1 MTSYKIQQLSE
12 IISAEIIGN
21 PIGNV
26 EQIYFDS
33 RAIYQP
39 KNAIFFAFSEMGND
53 GHSYLE
59 DAYKKGVRQFVISKE
74 IEFKTD
80 SVYLKVGSTVKA
92 LQNWAKFHRQK
103 FNFPIIG
110 ITGSNGKTIV
120 KEWLNQLLWQD
131 FSIVRS
137 PKSYNSQ
144 IGVPLSVLQIN
155 AEHNLGIFEAG
166 ISLKNEMQ
174 QLEEIIQPEIG
185 VLTHIGSAHLENFGS
200 KEELIGEKLKLFQ
213 NVKKLIYNSEK
224 ELIKNKIQQTFPQNQ
239 FEFYSFGKNE
249 NDTIQILSISD
260 EKSGKQIEINW
271 NSKTYQFQIPFHDD
285 ASVENILTVLTTIV
299 ALNDCHSERSDSE
312 VEESL
317 DSSIRRNDK
326 DLDLEK
332 YLPKTA
338 NLLPI
343 EMRLEIKEA
352 IRDSILINDT
362 FNSDLHSVKVAL
374 DVLAQQPFPRKSL
387 VLTDVLQSNLE
398 ENELYKKVAEL
409 VNNYQINDLVL
420 IGEFIPKHKN
430 LFKTEAR
437 TFASTD
443 EFLKTLS
450 IQNVHNEA
458 ILLKGARPFKLE
470 KISAFLEKKSH
481 DTVLEINLQALTDNV
496 KFFRNQLNPNTKLM
510 AMIKANS
517 YGAGSFEIAQTL
529 EHQNIDYLGAAY
541 ADEGAELRKA
551 GITLP
556 IMVMNPEQSSYST
569 IIEFQLEPEIYSLRV
584 LELFIQTLKE
594 KSITEAYP
602 IHLKVDTGMNRLGF
616 RPEQLDEL
624 IQYLKTEKSVKIQSI
639 FTHLATADVPEE
651 KEFAFHQLKIFDES
665 YTKISSE
672 LNLKP
677 IKHALNSPGIIH
689 FNENQ
694 YDMVRLGIGMYGISD
709 DDSTQKQLKNVIT
722 FKTVISRI
730 SEIEAGE
737 TVSYGRRFKA
747 EKKTKIA
754 TLPVGYADGIRR
766 SLGYGTGNVSINNQI
781 APIVGTICMDMLMVD
796 VSDINCKEG
805 DEVILFGENPSIK
818 SVAEKVGTI
827 PYEIL
832 TSISA
837 RVKRVYY
844 KE

>member
-1 MTSYKIQQLSE
+1 MTLYKIQELAE
-12 IISAEIIGN
+12 MISAEITGN
-21 PIGNV
+21 PVGDV
-26 EQIYFDS
+26 EQVYFDS
-33 RAIYQP
+33 RTIYQP
-39 KNAIFFAFSEMGND
+39 KNAIFFAFSDFGND
-53 GHSYLE
+53 GHSYIE

-74 IEFKTD
+74 VDFKSD
-80 SVYLKVGSTVKA
+80 SVYLKVDSTLRA
-92 LQNWAKFHRQK
+92 LQEWSEFHRSKFHI
-103 FNFPIIG
+103 PVVG

-120 KEWLNQLLWQD
+120 KEWLHQLLWKD

-144 IGVPLSVLQIN
+144 IGTPLSVLQMSEQN
-155 AEHNLGIFEAG
+155 NLGIFEAG
-166 ISLKNEMQ
+166 ISYPHEMKT
-174 QLEEIIQPEIG
+174 LEKIIRPEIG
-185 VLTHIGSAHLENFGS
+185 VLTHMSSAHLENFDS
-200 KEELIGEKLKLFQ
+200 KENLIREKLQLFK
-213 NVKKLIYNSEK
+213 NSKKIIYNSDNESAK
-224 ELIKNKIQQTFPQNQ
+224 NLIKEIYADENKTF
-239 FEFYSFGKNE
+239 FTFGKNE
-249 NDTIQILSISD
+249 NDTIQLISTN
-260 EKSGKQIEINW
+260 EIPTGKEIKIRFD
-271 NSKTYQFQIPFHDD
+271 SKESDFKIPFHDN
-285 ASVENILTVLTTIV
+285 ASVENILTVLTV
-299 ALNDCHSERSDSE
+299 VRAL
-312 VEESL
+312 
-317 DSSIRRNDK
+317 

-332 YLPKTA
+332 YLSETEH
-338 NLLPI
+338 LLPI

-352 IRDSILINDT
+352 IRDSVVINDA

-387 VLTDVLQSNLE
+387 VLTDVLQSNLSKE
-398 ENELYKKVAEL
+398 ELYKKVADL
-409 VNNYQINDLVL
+409 VNSHKIDDLIL
-420 IGEFIPKHKN
+420 IGEFIPKFKD
-430 LFKTEAR
+430 LFTANAR
-437 TFASTD
+437 TYSTSD

-481 DTVLEINLQALTDNV
+481 DTVLEINLHALTENV
-496 KFFRNQLNPNTKLM
+496 KFFRSQLNPKTKLM

-541 ADEGAELRKA
+541 ADEGAELRKS

-556 IMVMNPEQSSYST
+556 IMVMNPEQSSYPT

-584 LELFIQTLKE
+584 LDLFIQTLKE
-594 KSITEAYP
+594 KSIAEAYP
-602 IHLKVDTGMNRLGF
+602 VHLKIDTGMNRLGF

-624 IQYLKTEKSVKIQSI
+624 IQHLKAEKSVRIQSV
-639 FTHLATADVPEE
+639 FTHLATADVAEE
-651 KEFAFHQLKIFDES
+651 KEFALHQLKTFDEC
-665 YTKISSE
+665 YEKISSE
-672 LNLKP
+672 LNIRP

-689 FNENQ
+689 FNDNQ

-709 DDSTQKQLKNVIT
+709 EESVQKQLKNVIT

-730 SEIEAGE
+730 SEIGAGE

-766 SLGYGTGNVSINNQI
+766 SLGYGVGNVSIHNEL
-781 APIVGTICMDMLMVD
+781 APIVGTICMDMLMAD
-796 VSDINCKEG
+796 VSEINCKEG
-805 DEVILFGENPSIK
+805 DEVILFGEKPSVK
-818 SVAEKVGTI
+818 SLAERVGTI

>member
-1 MTSYKIQQLSE
+1 MKPYKIQELAT

-21 PIGNV
+21 PVGNV

-39 KNAIFFAFSEMGND
+39 KNAIFFAFSEFGND
-53 GHSYLE
+53 GHIYLE
-59 DAYKKGVRQFVISKE
+59 DAYKKGIRQFVVSKE
-74 IEFKTD
+74 VEIKQDE
-80 SVYLKVGSTVKA
+80 VYLKVNSPIQA
-92 LQNWAKFHRQK
+92 LQNWAAFHRSQ
-103 FNFPIIG
+103 FQIQIIG

-120 KEWLNQLLWQD
+120 KEWLNQLLWKD

-144 IGVPLSVLQIN
+144 IGAPLSVLQITSEN
-155 AEHNLGIFEAG
+155 NLGIFEAG
-166 ISLKNEMQ
+166 ISFANEMQ
-174 QLEEIIQPEIG
+174 KLEAIIQPEIG
-185 VLTHIGSAHLENFGS
+185 VLTHMSSAHLENFNS
-200 KEELIGEKLKLFQ
+200 KDELIREKLKLFQ
-213 NVKKLIYNSEK
+213 NSKKIIYNSDN
-224 ELIKNKIQQTFPQNQ
+224 ELIKNIIEETYLDKNKI
-239 FEFYSFGKNE
+239 FYTFGKDE
-249 NDTIQILSISD
+249 NDSVQLISVN
-260 EKSGKQIEINW
+260 EIPTGKEIKIRYE
-271 NSKTYQFQIPFHDD
+271 SKELNFKIPFHDE
-285 ASVENILTVLTTIV
+285 ASVENILTVLTTIH
-299 ALNDCHSERSDSE
+299 ALGLN
-312 VEESL
+312 
-317 DSSIRRNDK
+317 
-326 DLDLEK
+326 LEK
-332 YLPKTA
+332 YLPETDH
-338 NLLPI
+338 LLPI

-352 IRDSILINDT
+352 IRDSVVINDT

-387 VLTDVLQSNLE
+387 VLTDVLQSNL
-398 ENELYKKVAEL
+398 NKDELYQKVSDL
-409 VNNYQINDLVL
+409 VNSYQIDDLVL
-420 IGEFIPKHKN
+420 IGEFIPKYKN
-430 LFKTEAR
+430 LFKTQAR
-437 TFASTD
+437 NFATTED
-443 EFLKTLS
+443 FLKTLS
-450 IQNVHNEA
+450 VQNVHNEA

-541 ADEGAELRKA
+541 ADEGAELRKS

-584 LELFIQTLKE
+584 LELFVQTLRE

-602 IHLKVDTGMNRLGF
+602 VHIKIDTGMNRLGF
-616 RPEQLDEL
+616 RPEQLEEL
-624 IQYLKTEKSVKIQSI
+624 IEHLKTEKSVKIQSI

-651 KEFAFHQLKIFDES
+651 KEFALEQLKIFDES
-665 YTKISSE
+665 YSKISSE
-672 LNLKP
+672 LNIQPL
-677 IKHALNSPGIIH
+677 KHALNSPGIIH

-709 DDSTQKQLKNVIT
+709 DESVQKQLKNVIT

-747 EKKTKIA
+747 DKKTKIA

-766 SLGYGTGNVSINNQI
+766 SLGYGVGEVLIQNQLV
-781 APIVGTICMDMLMVD
+781 PIVGTICMDMLMVD
-796 VSDINCKEG
+796 VSEINCKEG
-805 DEVILFGENPSIK
+805 DEVILFGENPAIK
-818 SVAEKVGTI
+818 EVAEKVGTI

>member
-1 MTSYKIQQLSE
+1 MNAYTIQELAE

-21 PIGNV
+21 PNGEI

-39 KNAIFFAFSEMGND
+39 KNAVFFAFSQFGND
-53 GHSYLE
+53 GHSYIE
-59 DAYKKGVRQFVISKE
+59 DAYKKGIRQFVISKDIE
-74 IEFKTD
+74 IKPD
-80 SVYLKVGSTVKA
+80 STYLKVESSITA
-92 LQNWAKFHRQK
+92 LQKWAQFHRNK
-103 FNFPIIG
+103 FQITVIG

-120 KEWLNQLLWQD
+120 KEWLHQLLWKD

-144 IGVPLSVLQIN
+144 IGTPLSVLQITN
-155 AEHNLGIFEAG
+155 ENDLGIFEAG
-166 ISLKNEMQ
+166 ISFPGEMPA
-174 QLEEIIQPEIG
+174 LEKIIHPEIG
-185 VLTHIGSAHLENFGS
+185 ILTHMSSAHLENFDS
-200 KEELIGEKLKLFQ
+200 KEQLIYEKLNLFK
-213 NVKKLIYNSEK
+213 NCKKIVYNSQN
-224 ELIKNKIQQTFPQNQ
+224 ELVDQTVKQLYLNKNI
-239 FEFYSFGKNE
+239 EFYTFGKNE
-249 NDTIQILSISD
+249 SDTIQLVSVKEIS
-260 EKSGKQIEINW
+260 SGKEIQIRYR
-271 NSKTYQFQIPFHDD
+271 SKELKFQIPFHDD
-285 ASVENILTVLTTIV
+285 ASVENILTVMTTLYV
-299 ALNDCHSERSDSE
+299 LG
-312 VEESL
+312 
-317 DSSIRRNDK
+317 
-326 DLDLEK
+326 LDLEK
-332 YLPKTA
+332 YLPETTH
-338 NLLPI
+338 LLPI

-352 IRDSILINDT
+352 IRDSIIINDS

-387 VLTDVLQSNLE
+387 VLTDILQSNSSKDD
-398 ENELYKKVAEL
+398 LYHKVADL
-409 VNNYQINDLVL
+409 VNSYKIDDLIL
-420 IGEFIPKHKN
+420 IGEFIPKYKN

-437 TFASTD
+437 TFSTTE
-443 EFLKTLS
+443 EFLQTLI
-450 IQNVHNEA
+450 IQNVQNEA

-496 KFFRNQLNPNTKLM
+496 KFFRNKLKPETKLM

-529 EHQNIDYLGAAY
+529 EHQKIDYLGAAY

-569 IIEFQLEPEIYSLRV
+569 IIDYQLEPEIYSLRV
-584 LELFIQTLKE
+584 LDLFIHSLKE

-602 IHLKVDTGMNRLGF
+602 VHLKIDSGMNRLGF
-616 RPEQLDEL
+616 RPEHLDEL
-624 IQYLKTEKSVKIQSI
+624 IKHLKFEKSVYVKSV
-639 FTHLATADVPEE
+639 FTHLATADVPDERD
-651 KEFAFHQLKIFDES
+651 FALHQLKIFDEA
-665 YTKISSE
+665 YAKISAE
-672 LNLKP
+672 LDIKP

-689 FNENQ
+689 FNDHQ

-709 DDSTQKQLKNVIT
+709 DESVQKQLKNVIT

-730 SEIEAGE
+730 SEIESGE
-737 TVSYGRRFKA
+737 TVSYGRKFEAKV
-747 EKKTKIA
+747 KTKIA

-766 SLGYGTGNVSINNQI
+766 SLGYGKGSVSINNQP

-796 VSDINCKEG
+796 VSNINCKEG
-805 DEVILFGENPSIK
+805 DEVILFGNNPTITE
-818 SVAEKVGTI
+818 VAEKVGTI